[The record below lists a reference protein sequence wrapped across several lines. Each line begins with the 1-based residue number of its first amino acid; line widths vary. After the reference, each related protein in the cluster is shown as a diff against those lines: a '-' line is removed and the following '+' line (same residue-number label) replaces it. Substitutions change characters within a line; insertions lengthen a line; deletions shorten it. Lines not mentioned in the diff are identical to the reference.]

1 MSTWLYIA
9 SGIVAFIVFVLMFV
23 LMTLADDFEQVN
35 GTENNAHY
43 AQGLEFKMTNTLNK
57 DSKKF
62 WMVWNQSTG
71 YTHQKHY
78 VLNDAVDEA
87 KRLGVRKYGQ
97 KFVVLESICEIVP
110 VPEVKLNMLD

>member
-1 MSTWLYIA
+1 
-9 SGIVAFIVFVLMFV
+9 
-23 LMTLADDFEQVN
+23 
-35 GTENNAHY
+35 
-43 AQGLEFKMTNTLNK
+43 MTNPLNK
-57 DSKKF
+57 DSEKF

-87 KRLGVRKYGQ
+87 KRLGVRKHGQ

-110 VPEVKLNMLD
+110 VKEVKVKIGEIVPVQEVKVNMLDGELK

>member
-1 MSTWLYIA
+1 
-9 SGIVAFIVFVLMFV
+9 
-23 LMTLADDFEQVN
+23 
-35 GTENNAHY
+35 
-43 AQGLEFKMTNTLNK
+43 
-57 DSKKF
+57 
-62 WMVWNQSTG
+62 MVWNQSTG

-110 VPEVKLNMLD
+110 VPEVKLNMLDWELIGAFIVFVLMFVLMTLADDWDSVNGTENNAPVTYDEASDGIEKT